1 MHDIG
6 IRGNGIN
13 EVGPIVVN
21 GGVSTVSANVKPGS
35 YVFYCSV
42 DGHAA
47 AGMRGVLTVK

>member
-1 MHDIG
+1 MT
-6 IRGNGIN
+6 
-13 EVGPIVVN
+13 
-21 GGVSTVSANVKPGS
+21 GVWYCSAALNASTVSANVKPGS